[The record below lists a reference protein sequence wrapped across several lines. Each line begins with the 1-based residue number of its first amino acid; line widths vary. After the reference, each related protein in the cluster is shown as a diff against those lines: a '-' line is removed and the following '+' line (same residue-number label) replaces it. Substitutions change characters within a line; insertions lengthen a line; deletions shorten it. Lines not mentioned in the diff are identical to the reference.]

1 MPSLNVFSYIVEA
14 VDDLKTQWALL
25 TVCRQMSRLIL
36 PSMYRE
42 LSFKIDAQAQDSVG
56 PLEKLAFGGESNP
69 NLQFTTSLYFFTFSD
84 EGNELLPPILPFLVN
99 LRRLAI
105 YSYFFRLDRL
115 LLLPPTA
122 KLTHLILRNIRYL
135 SFFKVLESHPTLL
148 TISVPGLLTPCENT
162 WEQSDETISIPRLRS
177 LTWHRFGHRPLITD
191 ACFTVLW
198 RQRRQPISEQSKDQ
212 VVKGFSLAR
221 AAHFPDPFDFSGIVS
236 LACRLESLEYLLLDT
251 SWPDQIFKTPFNW
264 NLLSATKLKYI
275 RILGSIVTNRYI

>member
-1 MPSLNVFSYIVEA
+1 MADLPNDVFSYIVEA
-14 VDDLKTQWALL
+14 VDDPKTQWALL
-25 TVCRQMSRLIL
+25 TVCHQMSRLIL

-56 PLEKLAFGGESNP
+56 PLEKLAFGAESNP

-122 KLTHLILRNIRYL
+122 KLTHLILRNIKYL

-162 WEQSDETISIPRLRS
+162 WEQSDETISNPQLRS
-177 LTWHRFGHRPLITD
+177 LTCTIDSAHRFGHRPSITD
-191 ACFTVLW
+191 VCFTVLW

-212 VVKGFSLAR
+212 VVKGFPLAH
-221 AAHFPDPFDFSGIVS
+221 AAHFPDPFDFPGIAS

-251 SWPDQIFKTPFNW
+251 SWVRQCMPFVTPPC
-264 NLLSATKLKYI
+264 A
-275 RILGSIVTNRYI
+275 